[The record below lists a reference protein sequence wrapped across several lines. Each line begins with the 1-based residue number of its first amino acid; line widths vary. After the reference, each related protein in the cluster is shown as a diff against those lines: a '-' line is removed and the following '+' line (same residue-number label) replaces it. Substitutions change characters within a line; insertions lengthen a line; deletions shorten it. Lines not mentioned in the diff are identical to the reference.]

1 MILPGWTTGCS
12 EASAL
17 AVLYPDGREPQA
29 HQAPGQWPVFSRRM
43 LLKRP
48 RKGGLTNPA
57 QTPFVTRP
65 PATRRFVNR
74 ETELEA
80 VEGLLAAARG
90 GSSAVLVLRGGP
102 GVGKT
107 MLLEHAIGRASGLR
121 VGRVGGVD
129 SEFDLPYA
137 ALHQLLA
144 PFLEEIEAL
153 PGPQRDSLASTLGLI
168 EVERSD
174 RFLTALGVLTL
185 LSNAAQDTGLLCAV
199 DDAEWLD
206 EALLRSFPSSLA
218 GWFLR
223 G

>member
-1 MILPGWTTGCS
+1 M
-12 EASAL
+12 
-17 AVLYPDGREPQA
+17 
-29 HQAPGQWPVFSRRM
+29 
-43 LLKRP
+43 
-48 RKGGLTNPA
+48 
-57 QTPFVTRP
+57 
-65 PATRRFVNR
+65 
-74 ETELEA
+74 
-80 VEGLLAAARG
+80 
-90 GSSAVLVLRGGP
+90 
-102 GVGKT
+102 GKT
-107 MLLEHAIGRASGLR
+107 MLLEHAIGLASGLR

-168 EVERSD
+168 EVARSD

-185 LSNAAQDTGLLCAV
+185 LSNVAQGTGLLCAV

-206 EALLRSFPSSLA
+206 AERFCQALSFLSSLA
-218 GWFLR
+218 DWFLR

>member
-1 MILPGWTTGCS
+1 
-12 EASAL
+12 
-17 AVLYPDGREPQA
+17 
-29 HQAPGQWPVFSRRM
+29 M
-43 LLKRP
+43 LWKRP
-48 RKGGLTNPA
+48 ARKGGLTDPA
-57 QTPFVTRP
+57 QIPFVARP
-65 PATRRFVNR
+65 VARRQFVNR
-74 ETELEA
+74 ATELDA
-80 VEGLLAAARG
+80 VDGLLAAARG

-206 EALLRSFPSSLA
+206 EASAQVLFVARRLVSEGIAMLFTFGAPHPTSRCLGPVSRAQFRRAFASRLS
-218 GWFLR
+218 
-223 G
+223 